1 MQQFTTDELF
11 SRLSKLIME
20 FCETLKKSKDKDFT
34 RTRKLPLER
43 LLATIL
49 HLCASSSNEG
59 VDIKLNEFFK
69 QSRRSGLWENAA
81 APHRSVLTKARKKID
96 WTVFEKL
103 LIAIN
108 ALANELFPKR
118 SEYFWNGLSV
128 YAFDGSKFTLPATS
142 DIRAFF
148 DAKSGLE
155 NKGKGHYP
163 QALVNTVYDVFR
175 RMPVGRTIT
184 PIDDGN
190 EREEAKKLLDFLP
203 QWCIC
208 LFDRGYPSYDFVA
221 ELLLQSSRYFIMRC
235 PVASTF
241 SAVKDFIASKKQS
254 DLIYLI
260 PSSGQF
266 AKKLCKK
273 KQRAL
278 KAIQLRIILLK
289 HPDGT
294 SSVLLTNLPEKKEFS
309 DAEIINLY
317 YRRWAVENHYRD
329 EKCSFLVE
337 NFHSKSV
344 DGIQQE
350 LFAILINAVLARLM
364 TALSVESES
373 IETKKCL
380 VMPQLKNAV
389 KSLAQ
394 DIAVF
399 VSRNLEKAIVIFHE
413 LLDQIRAVKYYKSK
427 ISKSSKPRVNKAS
440 ANKWQVKRK
449 SKTVGVHA

>member
-1 MQQFTTDELF
+1 MQQLPPNELF
-11 SRLSKLIME
+11 YKLSELLMD
-20 FCETLKKSKDKDFT
+20 FCETLKKSKKKDFT
-34 RTRKLPLER
+34 RNRKLPLER

-49 HLCASSSNEG
+49 HLCASSSKDG
-59 VDIKLNEFFK
+59 MDIKLNEFFK
-69 QSRRSGLWENAA
+69 QSQRSGLWENAF
-81 APHRSVLTKARKKID
+81 APHRSALTKARKKLD

-103 LIAIN
+103 LTEIN
-108 ALANELFPKR
+108 TLANEFFPKR
-118 SEYFWNGLSV
+118 SEYFWNDLSV
-128 YAFDGSKFTLPATS
+128 YAFDGSKFNLPATPE
-142 DIRAFF
+142 IRAFF

-175 RMPVGRTIT
+175 RMPVGRTVM
-184 PIDDGN
+184 PIDGGN
-190 EREEAKKLLDFLP
+190 EREEAKKLLKFLP
-203 QWCIC
+203 EWCVC

-221 ELLLQSSRYFIMRC
+221 ELLLQPLYFVMRC
-235 PVASTF
+235 PATSTF

-254 DLIYLI
+254 DSIYLI

-266 AKKLCKK
+266 AKKLSKK

-278 KAIQLRIILLK
+278 KAIPLRIILLN

-294 SSVLLTNLPEKKEFS
+294 TSILLTNLPEKKEFS

-317 YRRWAVENHYRD
+317 YRRWAIENHYRD
-329 EKCSFLVE
+329 EKYSFLVE

-350 LFAILINAVLARLM
+350 LFAILINVVLARLV

-394 DIAVF
+394 DISVF
-399 VSRNLEKAIVIFHE
+399 VSRNLEKAIVIFRE

-427 ISKSSKPRVNKAS
+427 IPKSSKPRVNKAS

-449 SKTVGVHA
+449 SKIVAACA

>member
-1 MQQFTTDELF
+1 
-11 SRLSKLIME
+11 
-20 FCETLKKSKDKDFT
+20 
-34 RTRKLPLER
+34 
-43 LLATIL
+43 
-49 HLCASSSNEG
+49 
-59 VDIKLNEFFK
+59 
-69 QSRRSGLWENAA
+69 
-81 APHRSVLTKARKKID
+81 
-96 WTVFEKL
+96 
-103 LIAIN
+103 
-108 ALANELFPKR
+108 
-118 SEYFWNGLSV
+118 
-128 YAFDGSKFTLPATS
+128 LPATPE
-142 DIRAFF
+142 IRSFF

-184 PIDDGN
+184 PIDSGN

-203 QWCIC
+203 EWCVC

-221 ELLLQSSRYFIMRC
+221 ELLLQPTRYFIMRC
-235 PVASTF
+235 PAASTF

-266 AKKLCKK
+266 AKKLSKK

-278 KAIQLRIILLK
+278 KAIQLRIILLN
-289 HPDGT
+289 HPDGK
-294 SSVLLTNLPEKKEFS
+294 SVLLTNLPEKKEFS

-329 EKCSFLVE
+329 EKYSFLVE

-350 LFAILINAVLARLM
+350 LFAILINAVLARLI

-373 IETKKCL
+373 LETKKCL
-380 VMPQLKNAV
+380 VMPQFKNAV

-394 DIAVF
+394 DIAIF
-399 VSRNLEKAIVIFHE
+399 VSHNLEKALVIFRE
-413 LLDQIRAVKYYKSK
+413 LIDQIRAVKYYKSK
-427 ISKSSKPRVNKAS
+427 IPKSSKPRVNKAS
-440 ANKWQVKRK
+440 VNKWQVKRK
-449 SKTVGVHA
+449 SKIITACA

>member
-1 MQQFTTDELF
+1 M
-11 SRLSKLIME
+11 
-20 FCETLKKSKDKDFT
+20 
-34 RTRKLPLER
+34 
-43 LLATIL
+43 
-49 HLCASSSNEG
+49 
-59 VDIKLNEFFK
+59 
-69 QSRRSGLWENAA
+69 
-81 APHRSVLTKARKKID
+81 
-96 WTVFEKL
+96 
-103 LIAIN
+103 
-108 ALANELFPKR
+108 ANELFPKR